1 LQPERD
7 KRSRYRLYDE
17 QQMRRLRVVVL
28 LRDAGYDFSA
38 IRTTLDELAAGRPEK
53 AIAAVEKRHGE
64 LARTS
69 WDCLVAMSAFQ
80 RYIGEYY
87 AELCTAL

>member
-1 LQPERD
+1 MMVGNLRTID
-7 KRSRYRLYDE
+7 LARAGSISV
-17 QQMRRLRVVVL
+17 QQVRNYETSGV
-28 LRDAGYDFSA
+28 
-38 IRTTLDELAAGRPEK
+38 ITTLDELAAGRPEQ